1 MQQRSE
7 RKDAARHRELILDT
21 ASQLFHEHGVE
32 SVSMHQI
39 AKSAGIGQGTL
50 YRRYSSKAELC
61 MELLN
66 DSFKRFAER
75 TSAEL
80 ERSAGAAAS
89 ERLEL
94 FLRRWIDYI
103 TEEMQWFNAI
113 KPDVWCNDERVN
125 MFASPPFLYVTGTI
139 RTLLDEA
146 VQRGETKQPVHTEFA
161 AFNIATSMSPIAFL
175 YFTEDRGL
183 SPEQMKQQYI
193 DYYVGLLFKP

>member
-66 DSFKRFAER
+66 DSFNRFSEQTTAVLKEAGHA
-75 TSAEL
+75 SA
-80 ERSAGAAAS
+80 R
-89 ERLEL
+89 ERLTL
-94 FLRRWIDYI
+94 FLGRWIEYLSD
-103 TEEMQWFNAI
+103 EMQWFNAI
-113 KPDVWCNDERVN
+113 KPDVWCSDEKVN
-125 MFASPPFLYVTGTI
+125 MFDSPPFLYVTGTI
-139 RTLLDEA
+139 RGLLEEA
-146 VQRGETKQPVHTEFA
+146 VQGGEAKQPLQTEFA
-161 AFNIATSMSPIAFL
+161 AFNIATSMSPIAFV

-183 SPEQMKQQYI
+183 TPEQMKQQYI